1 MATAIPLAELS
12 VQLSNFLLQQK
23 PPVWLLNELQD
34 KWVIVLNHVLAQE
47 PAAVD
52 RLRRQQGRRI
62 GLYWRSHQLHWQVT
76 PAGLLTR
83 SLAEPPD
90 DLTLHIQEDSPLA
103 LVQGLRQ
110 GIKPPMRIE
119 GDVILAAEI
128 NWLVDHVRWD
138 IEEDLSR
145 VLGDAMAHQMV
156 SVANRVLQAL
166 SGLSRK

>member
-1 MATAIPLAELS
+1 
-12 VQLSNFLLQQK
+12 
-23 PPVWLLNELQD
+23 
-34 KWVIVLNHVLAQE
+34 
-47 PAAVD
+47 
-52 RLRRQQGRRI
+52 
-62 GLYWRSHQLHWQVT
+62 
-76 PAGLLTR
+76 
-83 SLAEPPD
+83 
-90 DLTLHIQEDSPLA
+90 
-103 LVQGLRQ
+103 
-110 GIKPPMRIE
+110 MRIE